1 MGAGE
6 MMRRVLLLCAA
17 LLLLLAAPAAALDGY
32 DYYQTIDYNA
42 TDVSSYQQDL
52 VIHRTAGTDYTLC
65 DGLTVAASGL
75 TSQSV
80 TLSGSTPYSEV
91 WIALGTAPGNYGYQ
105 SAIISTNTSSYTA
118 TIESFPLVAG
128 ETFYARAGCGGGYSS
143 EVSFTLPSVTPRPR
157 TTYGDRFNTLMS
169 GNLSIPAFWEA
180 EADTYGD
187 QFGGGDFGVMVFV
200 SLLSALVFIVLF
212 LRSGDV
218 VIPFMVGG
226 LIAGVIIP
234 HILPEFAEMGYAFAA
249 AALIGI
255 GYSLYRRYV

>member
-1 MGAGE
+1 
-6 MMRRVLLLCAA
+6 MRIRYVALLL
-17 LLLLLAAPAAALDGY
+17 LVPLLLAAPAAAITLEVS
-32 DYYQTIDYNA
+32 
-42 TDVSSYQQDL
+42 DV
-52 VIHRTAGTDYTLC
+52 
-65 DGLTVAASGL
+65 
-75 TSQSV
+75 TSQSAAF
-80 TLSGSTPYSEV
+80 SGSCDDSEA
-91 WIALGTAPGNYGYQ
+91 WIDIGSAPGSYGYR
-105 SAIISTNTSSYTA
+105 SANIPINSSSYSI

-128 ETFYARAGCGGGYSS
+128 ETFYARAGCAGGYSP